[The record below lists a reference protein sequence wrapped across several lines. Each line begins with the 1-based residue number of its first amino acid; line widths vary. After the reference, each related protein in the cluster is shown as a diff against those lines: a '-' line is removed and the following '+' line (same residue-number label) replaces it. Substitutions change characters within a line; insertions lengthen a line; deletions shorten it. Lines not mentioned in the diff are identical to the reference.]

1 MSTANFIQDFGTH
14 YKQVNADWI
23 SGILPIVSEKFGA
36 DQQLEIE
43 LTMVSPRIAFGT
55 AAGNNV
61 ELTAEIDIA
70 IKKAGEY
77 NNIFYD
83 NINFKAAMD
92 TEINM
97 EVWYANVKEMEF
109 TFGNGSY
116 IRKQPLYNDMDMTET

>member
-1 MSTANFIQDFGTH
+1 MSTENFIQDFGTH

-23 SGILPIVSEKFGA
+23 SGILPIVSEKYGA

-55 AAGNNV
+55 SDGNNI
-61 ELTAEIDIA
+61 EITAEIDIA

-83 NINFKAAMD
+83 NMSFKAAMD
-92 TEINM
+92 TEVNM
-97 EVWYANVKEMEF
+97 EVWFANVK
-109 TFGNGSY
+109 
-116 IRKQPLYNDMDMTET
+116 